1 MMAGALSMM
10 VAGAMAQPVQ
20 WRVQDGG
27 NGHWYQAF
35 VQNPI
40 TWSQSRAAARGM
52 GGDLVSLNTAAEND
66 WVYSM
71 LASNLSLWNWRQG
84 PWIGLHQDRSSP
96 DYSEPSGGWR
106 WVDGA
111 PLTYSR
117 WLSDHP
123 YVDGGPCI
131 LADHANFGM
140 WPSAPMN
147 TWMANADEWYRAC
160 HVDAN
165 VSFIVEWSADCN
177 ADGIVDKG
185 QIVSGQLT
193 DLNENGIPDDCE
205 SIVDQMV
212 QWRVEDG
219 GNGHWYELVRHETGT
234 VNWVYARRTAALR
247 GGHLATFSGQAES
260 DWVFERLVDRPDAW
274 GGRWGPWIGLY
285 QDRRLSSYSEPGG
298 GWRWVTDEPL
308 TFTRWQVGEPNNVG
322 NSGEDHA
329 CLMAIG
335 SCQQVRSPQWNDG
348 PEYGDSTE
356 TCAPGTNGVVSFL
369 VEYEGDCNAN
379 GVVDAIESRLGTVV
393 DDNGDGVP
401 DECEPGLA
409 GFLQWSTT
417 SGGNGHWYRVYV
429 TDSEWEAEQA
439 IALAQSL
446 GGQLVSIGTA
456 AEQHFIYQHLTSRY
470 GPWATF
476 LLGGVREATWQ
487 WLDGTPWSYQS
498 WDSGICAAERGWGW
512 WGQPD
517 GSGTHLFASN
527 CSGTLAWDDGECC
540 VGAFIVEWSADCNA
554 DGLVDKG
561 QILAGQLLDLD
572 NNGIPDI
579 CETPCAFTTQPASTT
594 IIPGADATFAAAFA
608 RAGHALRWRR
618 NGVDLADSSRLS
630 GTASP
635 TLTIRQ
641 VASAD
646 QGVYDCV
653 ATGPCGS
660 VASAVAELSCKATID
675 TQPQGGVF
683 VGGQPV
689 TLSVVAQGG
698 TGATYRWRRDG
709 VAIFNGVIHQGATT
723 PTLTIN
729 LDEPSQSGSYS
740 VAITNTCGTTISQG
754 AWVEVTCPADFNDD
768 GGTDGQDLFEFFE
781 AWSGGLSSAD
791 LNFDGGTDGS
801 DITAFFTRWE
811 NGC

>member
-1 MMAGALSMM
+1 MT
-10 VAGAMAQPVQ
+10 
-20 WRVQDGG
+20 
-27 NGHWYQAF
+27 
-35 VQNPI
+35 I
-40 TWSQSRAAARGM
+40 
-52 GGDLVSLNTAAEND
+52 
-66 WVYSM
+66 
-71 LASNLSLWNWRQG
+71 
-84 PWIGLHQDRSSP
+84 
-96 DYSEPSGGWR
+96 
-106 WVDGA
+106 
-111 PLTYSR
+111 
-117 WLSDHP
+117 
-123 YVDGGPCI
+123 
-131 LADHANFGM
+131 
-140 WPSAPMN
+140 
-147 TWMANADEWYRAC
+147 
-160 HVDAN
+160 
-165 VSFIVEWSADCN
+165 
-177 ADGIVDKG
+177 
-185 QIVSGQLT
+185 
-193 DLNENGIPDDCE
+193 
-205 SIVDQMV
+205 
-212 QWRVEDG
+212 
-219 GNGHWYELVRHETGT
+219 
-234 VNWVYARRTAALR
+234 
-247 GGHLATFSGQAES
+247 
-260 DWVFERLVDRPDAW
+260 
-274 GGRWGPWIGLY
+274 
-285 QDRRLSSYSEPGG
+285 
-298 GWRWVTDEPL
+298 
-308 TFTRWQVGEPNNVG
+308 
-322 NSGEDHA
+322 
-329 CLMAIG
+329 
-335 SCQQVRSPQWNDG
+335 
-348 PEYGDSTE
+348 
-356 TCAPGTNGVVSFL
+356 
-369 VEYEGDCNAN
+369 
-379 GVVDAIESRLGTVV
+379 
-393 DDNGDGVP
+393 
-401 DECEPGLA
+401 
-409 GFLQWSTT
+409 
-417 SGGNGHWYRVYV
+417 
-429 TDSEWEAEQA
+429 
-439 IALAQSL
+439 
-446 GGQLVSIGTA
+446 
-456 AEQHFIYQHLTSRY
+456 
-470 GPWATF
+470 
-476 LLGGVREATWQ
+476 
-487 WLDGTPWSYQS
+487 
-498 WDSGICAAERGWGW
+498 
-512 WGQPD
+512 
-517 GSGTHLFASN
+517 
-527 CSGTLAWDDGECC
+527 
-540 VGAFIVEWSADCNA
+540 EWSADCNA